1 MEALFVILEERNIW
15 NWGGYVISQQDIMK
29 VQQQMNREVSKLVN
43 IVLVDSQQVAGEI
56 SEATD
61 DEIRLSDGRTY
72 RYETIRE
79 INGL

>member
-1 MEALFVILEERNIW
+1 
-15 NWGGYVISQQDIMK
+15 MK

>member
-1 MEALFVILEERNIW
+1 M
-15 NWGGYVISQQDIMK
+15 ISQQDIMK

-72 RYETIRE
+72 KYETIRE

>member
-15 NWGGYVISQQDIMK
+15 NWGGYVISQQDILK